1 MNAKEAAEIIF
12 VRNATEGLNLVAYSF
27 GSLVLKPGDEIL
39 VSIMEHHSNLL
50 PWQQAAART
59 GAVVKYL
66 ECTEDGKYTEEAFK
80 EALSDRTKI
89 VAMTQVSN
97 VLGCKMISSVLHSWH
112 MRQALISWQTEPRA
126 CPIWQWTYR
135 IWMWIFWHFPGIKC
149 TLPWESVCYMRRES
163 C

>member
-1 MNAKEAAEIIF
+1 M
-12 VRNATEGLNLVAYSF
+12 AYSF

-97 VLGCKMISSVLHSWH
+97 VLGCKNNIKRFAQLAHEAGAYFVADGAQSVPH
-112 MRQALISWQTEPRA
+112 MAVDVQDLDVD
-126 CPIWQWTYR
+126 
-135 IWMWIFWHFPGIKC
+135 FWHFPDIKC
-149 TLPWESVCYMRRES
+149 MLPWESVCYMRRES

>member
-12 VRNATEGLNLVAYSF
+12 VRNATEGLNLVAYCF

-66 ECTEDGKYTEEAFK
+66 ECTEDGKYTEEAFRA
-80 EALSDRTKI
+80 ALSDRTK
-89 VAMTQVSN
+89 VVDMTQVSN
-97 VLGCKMISSVLHSWH
+97 VLGCKN
-112 MRQALISWQTEPRA
+112 ALDRSHQSTPFSCQVGIYFPRKGGHEQITRA
-126 CPIWQWTYR
+126 Y
-135 IWMWIFWHFPGIKC
+135 
-149 TLPWESVCYMRRES
+149 SDS
-163 C
+163 